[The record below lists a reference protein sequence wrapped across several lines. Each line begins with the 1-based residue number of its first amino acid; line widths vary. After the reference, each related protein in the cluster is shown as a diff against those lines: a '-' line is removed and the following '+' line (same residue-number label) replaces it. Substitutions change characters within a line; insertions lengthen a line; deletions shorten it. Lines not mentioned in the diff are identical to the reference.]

1 MFSILSVALFFLG
14 VVIVFSAV
22 VIVPQGYIYTLEYFG
37 KYTKVLK
44 PGLHIII
51 PFFERV
57 GTKVNVMETVLDIP
71 SQDAITKDNASV
83 HVDGVVYYQVLR
95 AERAAYEVT
104 DLTRA
109 LKNLAMTNIRTVM
122 GAMDLDELL
131 SHREQ
136 INARLLEVMDV
147 ATEPWGVKVTRVE
160 IKDIRPPQDLLDAM
174 GRQMKAERDK
184 RARILES
191 EGFRQAAI
199 LQAEGEKEAVILEA
213 EGKKEAVYR
222 EAEARERQ
230 AQAEAKST
238 QVVSEAISSGN
249 IQAVNYFV
257 AQEYV
262 KALGNIGSAK
272 NSKLI
277 MMPLDA
283 QNAIGSV
290 AGITEIFKDAFAEK
304 SRKKSSS
311 LKK

>member
-1 MFSILSVALFFLG
+1 MFSILSIALLALG

-22 VIVPQGYIYTLEYFG
+22 VVVPQGYIYTLEYFG

-44 PGLHIII
+44 PGLHIIV

-122 GAMDLDELL
+122 GSMDLDELL

-136 INARLLEVMDV
+136 INARLLDVMDV

-199 LQAEGEKEAVILEA
+199 LQAEGEKEAAILEA

-238 QVVSEAISSGN
+238 KVVSDAISNGN
-249 IQAVNYFV
+249 IQAINYFV
-257 AQEYV
+257 AQDYV

-277 MMPLDA
+277 MMPIDA
-283 QNAIGSV
+283 QNAIGSI
-290 AGITEIFKDAFAEK
+290 AGVTEIIKEAFVSNDKVKPK
-304 SRKKSSS
+304 SIRE
-311 LKK
+311 